1 MSDITTLMM
10 AAAGQGG
17 AETDPD
23 FNDTVLLLHGDGT
36 NGAQNNT
43 FLDSSTNNFTI
54 TRNGNVTQG
63 SFSPFSRSSGNLVNA
78 PYDPAVHGG
87 SGYFDGSGDYLTC
100 SGTAVGTGDVTIE
113 LWFYPTSSTVQYR
126 TLFNSRSTSNTN
138 TGFAIF
144 QYGLTIEV
152 YGNGLKGSS
161 AAAAFGVDEWVHLA
175 LVRTSGTCQIY
186 INGVASGSSF
196 TYSNDL
202 TSTLRAIGRNT
213 PGGTSEY
220 IGYISNVREVFS
232 ALYTTTFTPPT
243 APLTAVSG
251 TELLLN
257 FTNAGIFDN
266 TGKNN
271 LETVG
276 DAQIDT
282 TTKQF
287 GTGSIEFDGTGD
299 DCVQTVPSEE
309 LRLGTSDFT
318 VEFWVYLRSITSNT
332 TMARLDS
339 GSGFN
344 GILIGHATNLG
355 CYATTDG
362 TAWNLFS
369 NQPLT
374 GVTVG
379 AWHHISITRSGSTF
393 RGFVDGSVVFTITS
407 SSQVY
412 QLSPVFRIGSANS
425 GGAVGMNGLIDE
437 FRFTKGVARYTT
449 TFTPPTKAFPDL

>member
-1 MSDITTLMM
+1 MADLTGMM
-10 AAAGQGG
+10 QAAAGAG
-17 AETDPD
+17 EPTDPN

-282 TTKQF
+282 SVKKY

-299 DCVQTVPSEE
+299 YLFLSATSDLVMGTGDFTIEMWVYYAGASYSGTQFLIDQRNTTSQIAIAFLFNDENLELYVDGLERISNAVHAAVQTWQHIALVRSS
-309 LRLGTSDFT
+309 GT
-318 VEFWVYLRSITSNT
+318 T
-332 TMARLDS
+332 T
-339 GSGFN
+339 
-344 GILIGHATNLG
+344 I
-355 CYATTDG
+355 YVDG
-362 TAWNLFS
+362 TA
-369 NQPLT
+369 
-374 GVTVG
+374 
-379 AWHHISITRSGSTF
+379 SGSTYSDTNNY
-393 RGFVDGSVVFTITS
+393 VAPQT
-407 SSQVY
+407 Y
-412 QLSPVFRIGSANS
+412 IGSRHALAS
-425 GGAVGMNGLIDE
+425 DTQLNGYIDDL
-437 FRFTKGVARYTT
+437 RITKGVARYTAN
-449 TFTPPTKAFPDL
+449 FTPPTAALPDL